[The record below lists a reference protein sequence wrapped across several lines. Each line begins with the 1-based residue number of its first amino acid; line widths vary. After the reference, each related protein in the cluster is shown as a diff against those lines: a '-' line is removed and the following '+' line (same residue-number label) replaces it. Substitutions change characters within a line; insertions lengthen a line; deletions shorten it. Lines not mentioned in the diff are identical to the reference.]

1 MRAFAI
7 LAVAASVL
15 TSSGC
20 GYNRMQSQD
29 EQINAAW
36 AEVLNQY
43 QRRADLIPNLVETV
57 RAFAEQERAV
67 LIGVTEARAR
77 ASSIQ
82 ATPELLDDPEAF
94 SRFQA
99 AQGELSGALS
109 RLLVTVERYPELQ
122 SDQNFRDLQSQL
134 EGTENRI
141 AVARNRH
148 IEAVRQYNTTIR
160 SFPSNLTA
168 MLFGYDPKPTFAP
181 ENEAEI
187 STPPRVDFSE
197 PDTAGGR

>member
-20 GYNRMQSQD
+20 GYDRMQSQD

-67 LIGVTEARAR
+67 LIGVAEARAR

-109 RLLVTVERYPELQ
+109 RLLVTVERSPSCSRTRTSVTSSPTRGHREPRRGGAQPLHRGGSSVQ
-122 SDQNFRDLQSQL
+122 HDDSLLPVQPHRD
-134 EGTENRI
+134 
-141 AVARNRH
+141 
-148 IEAVRQYNTTIR
+148 AVRLR
-160 SFPSNLTA
+160 SQADVRSRER
-168 MLFGYDPKPTFAP
+168 G
-181 ENEAEI
+181 
-187 STPPRVDFSE
+187 
-197 PDTAGGR
+197 